1 MSSSRMRAL
10 VYRRYGGPEV
20 LEPTDVETPVA
31 GDGQLLVRVRAVGLN
46 QYDLHFLHGDP
57 YIARPQ
63 MGTGLRKPRR
73 PMILGSDV
81 AGVVDAVGPNVTGF
95 SVGDEVF
102 GTVWLGGL
110 ADLVAV
116 SAGAVAPKPAG
127 LSFEQ
132 AAALPMAALTALQG
146 LRDTGGLRAG
156 QRVIVNGAAGGVGS
170 FAVQLAKVLGASTV
184 SGVCSAASSEMVRS
198 LGADEVTDYKRQ
210 DFTRLNRRYDLLFD
224 TAGNHSL
231 RSLCKA
237 LEPGGTLV
245 LVGAGGGRLFGPMAQ
260 ILGAKLQS
268 RFLSPRILTMF
279 VQPKTVDL
287 LFIKHLVEEG
297 KLRPALDRSYQL
309 AQAADALR
317 HLETRH
323 AHGKVVVAM
332 S

>member
-1 MSSSRMRAL
+1 
-10 VYRRYGGPEV
+10 
-20 LEPTDVETPVA
+20 
-31 GDGQLLVRVRAVGLN
+31 
-46 QYDLHFLHGDP
+46 
-57 YIARPQ
+57 
-63 MGTGLRKPRR
+63 
-73 PMILGSDV
+73 MILGSDV
-81 AGVVDAVGPNVTGF
+81 AGVVEAIGPNVTGF
-95 SVGDEVF
+95 CVGDEVF

-116 SAGAVAPKPAG
+116 SAGAVAPKPEG

-146 LRDTGGLRAG
+146 LRDTGGLRSG

-170 FAVQLAKVLGASTV
+170 FAVQLARSLGASSVT
-184 SGVCSAASSEMVRS
+184 GVCSAASSEMVRS
-198 LGADEVTDYKRQ
+198 LGADEVIDYERQ
-210 DFTRLNRRYDLLFD
+210 DFTKQGRKYDLLID
-224 TAGNHSL
+224 TAGNRSL
-231 RSLCKA
+231 RSLCRA
-237 LEPGGTLV
+237 LEPSGTLV
-245 LVGAGGGRLFGPMAQ
+245 LVGAGGGRLLGPMAQ

-279 VQPKTVDL
+279 VQPKTADL

-297 KLRPALDRSYQL
+297 KLRAAVDRSYPL

-332 S
+332 SEAGATA